1 MYAVVKVGGRQ
12 ERVRPGDVL
21 DVDYQS
27 NRDPGETIELKPIL
41 VVDDDGKPHGGPKAL
56 AQASVRARLLGEKK
70 GEKVKVF
77 KYRPKT
83 RYQRTQGH
91 RQLHTLLEIEEIAL
105 SPDRVARK
113 PEEAAEEAAPKE
125 TASKK
130 PAAKKPASKK
140 PAASKA
146 SSKKPAAGKKTTA
159 KKTTAKKTTA
169 KKTTAKK
176 TASRKKT

>member
-12 ERVRPGDVL
+12 ERVRAGDVI
-21 DVDYQS
+21 DVDYQ
-27 NRDPGETIELKPIL
+27 NKLDPGETIEFKPIL

-56 AQASVRARLLGEKK
+56 AKATVRARLLGEKK
-70 GEKVKVF
+70 GEKLKVF

-113 PEEAAEEAAPKE
+113 PAEEAAPEEKPAAKKP
-125 TASKK
+125 TAKKAAAKK
-130 PAAKKPASKK
+130 PAAKKPAAAKKTTAKK
-140 PAASKA
+140 PA
-146 SSKKPAAGKKTTA
+146 TA

-169 KKTTAKK
+169 KKPTA
-176 TASRKKT
+176 RKKT